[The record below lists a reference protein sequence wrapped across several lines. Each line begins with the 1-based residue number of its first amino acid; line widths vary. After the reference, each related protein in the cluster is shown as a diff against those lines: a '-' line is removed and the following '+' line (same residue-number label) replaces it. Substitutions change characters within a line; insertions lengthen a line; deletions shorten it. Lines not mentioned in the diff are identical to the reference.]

1 MPFVQKA
8 FAKTN
13 TATYSANVPFF
24 CTIQNNESNI
34 AMTYEPV
41 NSSYSSLTARP
52 TDNLSISS
60 NSLVDISL
68 DIVSQSGL
76 EIQRTSMYLLIDNAF
91 SRLYEDNSL
100 NYQAPSPRVPYI
112 VSSAGTPFSTWLI
125 ARVGLEPS
133 DYEFVV
139 RVTCLQETE

>member
-24 CTIQNNESNI
+24 CTIQNNEANI

-60 NSLVDISL
+60 NGLVDISL

-76 EIQRTSMYLLIDNAF
+76 EIQSTSMYLLIDNAF
-91 SRLYEDNSL
+91 SRLYGNNSL
-100 NYQAPSPRVPYI
+100 SYQAPSPRVPYI
-112 VSSAGTPFSTWLI
+112 VSSA
-125 ARVGLEPS
+125 
-133 DYEFVV
+133 
-139 RVTCLQETE
+139 